1 MSIRIIKNSIQQ
13 VKQHCRWFTMGA
25 VCLFTL
31 GGCSSIGPDFTD
43 MTEAYERAMD
53 MHQKKSLLANMLR
66 ASDNLPM
73 VFTDITTVQG
83 TGTIGTTNSLGANML
98 ASEPSSLAGYFSPK
112 TGSTLGVNTGLSTSR
127 SFSFSLGSLNNEEF
141 IRGFLTSTPMEDMY
155 FYLRSDN
162 PPKELIASLLIDSI
176 EITGSDR
183 VKKVYMNDPLAKDYK
198 AFQSVMYQLI
208 DDGLSA
214 ESIPQTLDLG
224 PALSKEDFTKVL
236 PELSKLVQAKVMFR
250 KLNTKPET
258 YQLSITQLKAR
269 FCIDLSISKKRFGDY
284 LSCLDMT
291 QLAQPDPL
299 VNKRDSANDEKL
311 VINLRSTR
319 GVFRYLGK
327 LITLQTAIQPVITTV
342 RTPTGNG
349 NFEEQPI
356 LLVQKGYSSNVEQLI
371 TTTSYQ
377 GTTYRVPLSQ
387 SGYSAR
393 VFDLLSV
400 MVTMNKIPGSIP
412 ASPGVLIR

>member
-1 MSIRIIKNSIQQ
+1 MSIQIIKNSIQQ
-13 VKQHCRWFTMGA
+13 VKQHYSWFTIGA
-25 VCLFTL
+25 LCLFTL
-31 GGCSSIGPDFTD
+31 GGCSSISPDFTD

-53 MHQKKSLLANMLR
+53 SHQKKSLLSNMLR

-83 TGTIGTTNSLGANML
+83 TGTINTASSMSANML
-98 ASEPSSLAGYFSPK
+98 ASEPSTLAGYFSPT
-112 TGSTLGVNTGLSTSR
+112 TGSTLGLGTNLSTSR

-141 IRGFLTSTPMEDMY
+141 IRGFLTNTPMEDMF

-183 VKKVYMNDPLAKDYK
+183 VKKVYLNDPLAKDYK

-214 ESIPQTLDLG
+214 ESTPQMLDIG
-224 PALSKEDFTKVL
+224 PALSKEDFIKVL
-236 PELSKLVQAKVMFR
+236 PDLSKLVQAKVMFR

-258 YQLSITQLKAR
+258 YQLTITQQMAR
-269 FCIDLSISKKRFGDY
+269 FCMDLSISKKRFGQY
-284 LSCLDMT
+284 VGCSNMT
-291 QLAQPDPL
+291 QSAQPDLL
-299 VNKRDSANDEKL
+299 VNKVGSANDEKL

-327 LITLQTAIQPVITTV
+327 LITLQTATQPVITTV
-342 RTPTGNG
+342 RTPTSNG
-349 NFEEQPI
+349 NFEDQPI
-356 LLVQKGYSSNVEQLI
+356 LLVQKGSTANMEQFI
-371 TTTSYQ
+371 AATSYQ
-377 GTTYRVPLSQ
+377 GMTYRVPLSQ